1 VPKYLFSI
9 SGTSETRTSM
19 ETALPIMAVVCIP
32 STSVTNSQ
40 NVLPISAEISVST
53 MSIILSSE
61 ISPEEISSSR
71 LLKLGQVPKRS
82 NIHIYIYI
90 YSIEKIETV

>member
-1 VPKYLFSI
+1 
-9 SGTSETRTSM
+9 
-19 ETALPIMAVVCIP
+19 
-32 STSVTNSQ
+32 
-40 NVLPISAEISVST
+40 